1 MGTIKNRNRKGLTEV
16 EEIKKGWQE
25 YTEELYKKGINNLD
39 NCNSVVTHLEPDIL
53 ECKVKW
59 AIESITMNKDS
70 GDDGIPGEVFQILKE
85 GAFKVLNSILQKI
98 WKMQQAS
105 LVAQQ

>member
-1 MGTIKNRNRKGLTEV
+1 MARLHRRTIQKNLNDP
-16 EEIKKGWQE
+16 
-25 YTEELYKKGINNLD
+25 D
-39 NCNSVVTHLEPDIL
+39 NHDGVDTHLESDIL
-53 ECKVKW
+53 ECEVKW
-59 AIESITMNKDS
+59 SLGSIIMNKDS
-70 GDDGIPGEVFQILKE
+70 GDDGIPGEVFQILKD